1 MKILGRI
8 FIKITSCWSKVVL
21 KNPLTVYKNLLQIA
35 KTIEKVNKDKVALN
49 KAIFSLKNR
58 CVYRIVYGII
68 KNKENL

>member
-1 MKILGRI
+1 
-8 FIKITSCWSKVVL
+8 VL

-35 KTIEKVNKDKVALN
+35 NTIEKVNKDKVALN

-68 KNKENL
+68 KNINLKQRTITLEDIKGLLD